1 MRRLIDLTGLVLE
14 SALDV
19 LQAKLTAI
27 AENTAATQLDWY
39 ARGYA
44 SGVVEGRDQA
54 TAEADQ
60 GEA

>member
-14 SALDV
+14 AALGV
-19 LQAKLTAI
+19 LVAKLGTI
-27 AENTAATQLDWY
+27 ADDTAATQLDWY

-60 GEA
+60 EEA